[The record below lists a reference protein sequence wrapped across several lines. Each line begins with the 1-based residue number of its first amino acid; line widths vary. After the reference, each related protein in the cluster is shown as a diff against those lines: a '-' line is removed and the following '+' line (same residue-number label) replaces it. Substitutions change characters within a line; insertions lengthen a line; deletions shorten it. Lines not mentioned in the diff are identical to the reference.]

1 MRPSTRATRTLA
13 LGLLATALL
22 GASTGAAAADPATTT
37 LVPIGSDYQ
46 ADTLQLFAREAAERP
61 DATDDQVHILVF
73 PITYSL
79 SADGTTKS
87 ERKKN
92 LTFAEN
98 RRSQIDAACNAVITG
113 TQTCFTQLVPV
124 LVRSDADPFDP
135 APYFTT
141 EVDGMYVLGGD
152 QTVAMNTV
160 HDTDLEAAMTDAF
173 EAGAVFGG
181 NSAGAAVQS
190 TDMINGYNDGY
201 GPAESLQEDAVQVC
215 FDTGETT
222 CEGGM
227 PFGFENLITDQHV
240 FEYGRTGRS
249 LNVAVSTGKPVLGL
263 DAATGAVVD
272 NYTDLHDVTGDT
284 LAYVIDPIS
293 YNSAEAYGGPN
304 DTLRTSNVA
313 MHLLPPG
320 SGFDFDEMTPELDG
334 TEYPQPDLEGR
345 TYPITSTGAGT
356 LYLSGGILGGETGF
370 VGDTFAGEAGGDAA
384 RIVVLAAGFAKTGEA
399 QADAKA
405 IAAALEPSVE
415 SITWF
420 ALDSRT
426 KNDAAIAAINDATGI
441 VVTGRD
447 RSLVLEQLD
456 ASPVWDAA
464 YDRWAEDNIALLV
477 DDAAAAAAGT
487 VFAAEA
493 PAADVE
499 AGATEDAIV
508 GNVEIVEGLGLVS
521 GLAVEPRLLPD
532 QLWPQLF
539 QISQSA
545 DDSWVGAG
553 IDVGTAIMVDDTAA
567 TAIGDSAVVI
577 VDGRQATWTTGDND
591 AIGAAWLI
599 LDTFANDDTVAPVAP
614 LVPTAP

>member
-22 GASTGAAAADPATTT
+22 GASTGAAAADPVTTT

-46 ADTLQLFAREAAERP
+46 PDTLQLFANEASERSV
-61 DATDDQVHILVF
+61 DNQVHILVL

-79 SADGTTKS
+79 SADSTTKS

-98 RRSQIDAACNAVITG
+98 RRSQINAACEVVKESE
-113 TQTCFTQLVPV
+113 QTCLTELVPV
-124 LVRSDADPFDP
+124 LVNSDAVAFDP
-135 APYFTT
+135 APYFTADL
-141 EVDGMYVLGGD
+141 DGMYVLGGD

-160 HDTDLEAAMTDAF
+160 HDTPLEDAMTAAF

-181 NSAGAAVQS
+181 NSAGDAVQS
-190 TDMINGYNDGY
+190 TDMINGYYDNN
-201 GPAESLQEDAVQVC
+201 GPAESLQEGAVQVC
-215 FDTGETT
+215 FDEGPTD

-249 LNVAVSTGKPVLGL
+249 LNVAVSTGKPVLGM
-263 DAATGAVVD
+263 DAATGAVV
-272 NYTDLHDVTGDT
+272 TDYVHLSDVTGDT
-284 LAYVIDPIS
+284 LGYVIDPTAYGS
-293 YNSAEAYGGPN
+293 TDTYGGPN
-304 DTLRTSNVA
+304 DTLRTANVA

-320 SGFDFDEMTPELDG
+320 SGFEFDGMTPALDG
-334 TEYPQPDLEGR
+334 TEYPKPDLAGR
-345 TYPITSTGAGT
+345 TYPISSTGDGT
-356 LYLSGGILGGETGF
+356 LYLSGGIIGGETGF
-370 VGDTFAGEAGGDAA
+370 VGDAFAAEAGGDTA
-384 RIVVLAAGFAKTGEA
+384 RIVVLAAGYAKTGDA

-405 IAAALEPSVE
+405 IAAALAPSVE
-415 SITWF
+415 SVTWF

-447 RSLVLEQLD
+447 RSLVMAQLT
-456 ASPVWDAA
+456 ASPVWAA
-464 YDRWAEDNIALLV
+464 ARAAWQDGVALLA
-477 DDAAAAAAGT
+477 DNAAAAAAGT
-487 VFAAEA
+487 VFAAKA
-493 PAADVE
+493 PATDGE
-499 AGATEDAIV
+499 SGATEDAIV
-508 GNVEIVEGLGLVS
+508 ANVPIEAGLGLVS

-539 QISQSA
+539 QITRAAGDSA
-545 DDSWVGAG
+545 VGAG
-553 IDVGTAIMVDDTAA
+553 IDVGTAIRIENGAV

-577 VDGRQATWTTGDND
+577 VDGRSGEWTVSAANG
-591 AIGAAWLI
+591 AIGAAWL
-599 LDTFANDDTVAPVAP
+599 LLDTVADGDAVAAVPPP
-614 LVPTAP
+614 LEP

>member
-13 LGLLATALL
+13 LGLLTTALL
-22 GASTGAAAADPATTT
+22 GASTGAAAADPVTTT

-46 ADTLQLFAREAAERP
+46 ADTLQLFARQAAERP
-61 DATDDQVHILVF
+61 NATDEQVHILVL

-79 SADGTTKS
+79 SADSTTKS

-98 RRSQIDAACNAVITG
+98 RRSQINAACETVKAAEQSCLTE
-113 TQTCFTQLVPV
+113 LVPV
-124 LVRSDADPFDP
+124 LVRSDAVAFDP
-135 APYFTT
+135 APYFTSDL
-141 EVDGMYVLGGD
+141 DGMYVLGGD

-160 HDTDLEAAMTDAF
+160 HDTPLEAAMTTAF
-173 EAGAVFGG
+173 NEGAVFGG

-190 TDMINGYNDGY
+190 TDMINGYNGNN

-215 FDTGETT
+215 FDEGATT

-227 PFGFENLITDQHV
+227 PFGFADLITDQHV

-272 NYTDLHDVTGDT
+272 NYIDLYDVTGDT
-284 LAYVIDPIS
+284 LAYVIDPTAYDS
-293 YNSAEAYGGPN
+293 TEAYGGPN
-304 DTLRTSNVA
+304 DTLRTGDVA

-320 SGFDFDEMTPELDG
+320 SGFDFASMTPSQGAAVIE
-334 TEYPQPDLEGR
+334 QPDIAGR
-345 TYPITSTGAGT
+345 TYSIAATGAGT
-356 LYLSGGILGGETGF
+356 LYLSGGILGGDTGF
-370 VGDTFAGEAGGDAA
+370 VGDTFVGDAGGETA
-384 RIVVLAAGFAKTGEA
+384 RIVVLAAGFAKSGDA

-405 IAAALEPSVE
+405 IAAALAPSVE
-415 SITWF
+415 SVTWF

-426 KNDAAIAAINDATGI
+426 KNDEAIAAINDATGI

-447 RSLVLEQLD
+447 RSLVLDQLA
-456 ASPVWDAA
+456 ASPAWAA
-464 YDRWAEDNIALLV
+464 ARTAWANGTALLA

-487 VFAAEA
+487 TFAAEA

-499 AGATEDAIV
+499 SGATEDAIV
-508 GNVEIVEGLGLVS
+508 GNVTIANGLGLVS

-539 QISQSA
+539 QITRASGEDA
-545 DDSWVGAG
+545 VGAG
-553 IDVGTAIMVDDTAA
+553 IDVGTAIRVDGTSA

-577 VDGRQATWTTGDND
+577 VDGRDATWTTGGNG
-591 AIGAAWLI
+591 AIGAAWLL
-599 LDTFANDDTVAPVAP
+599 LDTFVNGNAIAP
-614 LVPTAP
+614 